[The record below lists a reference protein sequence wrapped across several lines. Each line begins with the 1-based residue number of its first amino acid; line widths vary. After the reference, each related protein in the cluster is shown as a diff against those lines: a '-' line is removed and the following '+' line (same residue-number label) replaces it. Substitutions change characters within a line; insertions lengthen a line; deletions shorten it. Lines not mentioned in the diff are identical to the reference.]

1 MRGKKNIVWLN
12 NLKYPFGKCSIS
24 EVMNEVK
31 ISLLNVT
38 PDHLW
43 LYQQGVWCIW
53 SDGDRKDNRHPLDPH
68 WPLRHSDLFRLDL
81 NTKLWRAHLW
91 ASCWHLLLKGC
102 CVSWLHVWDSVKSTH
117 VPGLGLPRAS
127 AAACQ
132 SAPPLP
138 SALCL
143 GCALSCEG
151 IPYPSPTTDPWPI
164 HWLSLEAYGLV
175 WVPFTSQRCEVDLG
189 KLNLALL
196 LLNPV
201 LLSVLGCGHP
211 APSTILCWGG
221 HSIWKFLTGFQTG
234 QIILLRPNTSPP
246 LASDQKEK
254 KWGHVCL
261 TQPLPFFSLSN
272 NLLVG
277 GELGEDS
284 HR

>member
-1 MRGKKNIVWLN
+1 
-12 NLKYPFGKCSIS
+12 
-24 EVMNEVK
+24 MNEVK

-68 WPLRHSDLFRLDL
+68 WPLRHNDLFRLDL
-81 NTKLWRAHLW
+81 NTKLWWAHLW

-102 CVSWLHVWDSVKSTH
+102 CISWLHVWDSVKSTH
-117 VPGLGLPRAS
+117 VPGLGLPWAS

-164 HWLSLEAYGLV
+164 HWLSLETCGLV

-201 LLSVLGCGHP
+201 LLLSARQWPSCPLHHPVLRWSLYIEVLYRVPNWANYSSSTQHLSSLGFWPEREKMGTCMSHP
-211 APSTILCWGG
+211 ASPI
-221 HSIWKFLTGFQTG
+221 FLSF
-234 QIILLRPNTSPP
+234 
-246 LASDQKEK
+246 
-254 KWGHVCL
+254 
-261 TQPLPFFSLSN
+261 
-272 NLLVG
+272 
-277 GELGEDS
+277 
-284 HR
+284 